1 MELDPS
7 PVFSEGPGDFSVE
20 LDISYEQVW
29 KRLRML
35 ALHVSRKV
43 FYIQMSQSPT
53 TIVKF

>member
-1 MELDPS
+1 MVLDPS

-20 LDISYEQVW
+20 LDISYKQIW

-43 FYIQMSQSPT
+43 LYTDESEPYNDN
-53 TIVKF
+53 